1 MLVAAY
7 KKKLKRDN
15 FSKTFFPCSRKQ
27 RLKEIFQDELINVQ
41 KQAWETRSV
50 RPHNIDDLQK

>member
-27 RLKEIFQDELINVQ
+27 RLKDIFQDELINV
-41 KQAWETRSV
+41 
-50 RPHNIDDLQK
+50 